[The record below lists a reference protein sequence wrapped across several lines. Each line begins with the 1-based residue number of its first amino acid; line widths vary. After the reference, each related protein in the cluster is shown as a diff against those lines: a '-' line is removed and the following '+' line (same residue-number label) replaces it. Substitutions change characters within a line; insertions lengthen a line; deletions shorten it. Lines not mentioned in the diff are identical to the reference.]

1 MRWPGT
7 TTGRE
12 KVGRNA
18 NEGLRPR
25 RKHRNASSETI
36 AEVSAEMKQHMLVM
50 YNNVTE
56 TADEAM
62 NNIAC
67 EI

>member
-1 MRWPGT
+1 MYLS
-7 TTGRE
+7 
-12 KVGRNA
+12 A
-18 NEGLRPR
+18 Y
-25 RKHRNASSETI
+25 ASSETI
-36 AEVSAEMKQHMLVM
+36 AEVSAEMKQYMLVM

>member
-1 MRWPGT
+1 MYLS
-7 TTGRE
+7 
-12 KVGRNA
+12 A
-18 NEGLRPR
+18 Y
-25 RKHRNASSETI
+25 ASSETI
-36 AEVSAEMKQHMLVM
+36 AEVSAEMKQYMLVM

-67 EI
+67 EIYCSTNLIVNSDAG

>member
-1 MRWPGT
+1 MYLS
-7 TTGRE
+7 
-12 KVGRNA
+12 A
-18 NEGLRPR
+18 Y
-25 RKHRNASSETI
+25 ASSETI
-36 AEVSAEMKQHMLVM
+36 AEVSAEMKQYMLVM

-62 NNIAC
+62 NNITC

>member
-1 MRWPGT
+1 MKQ
-7 TTGRE
+7 TGLATNWQC
-12 KVGRNA
+12 V
-18 NEGLRPR
+18 
-25 RKHRNASSETI
+25 SQ
-36 AEVSAEMKQHMLVM
+36 VSAEMKQYMLVM